1 VNSVRTLQKTHV
13 QWAKE
18 DERSFMEKETKEQE
32 KEAKKQKSIKIKCS
46 TNCLITS
53 NHKQSASVS
62 STHAATKTSP

>member
-18 DERSFMEKETKEQE
+18 DERSFMEKETKEQ
-32 KEAKKQKSIKIKCS
+32 KSIKIKCS

-53 NHKQSASVS
+53 NHKQSASLS
-62 STHAATKTSP
+62 STHVATKTSP